1 MKKTATLIN
10 MNWMGLLCRLL
21 LPLMVMTV
29 ILRGSEGQAS
39 PLHEI
44 RVGILYHDLGL
55 WGGSSLEEG
64 IDFNGELIFS
74 PSAPIL
80 GGLLRP
86 NLGLSLNDRGDTSK
100 IYGGGVWEYFWNSGW
115 FIDLGLGLCVH
126 NGETDDADIENSNQL
141 GSPVLF
147 RLSIE
152 AGFTLTSHQRLS
164 LMFDHISNAY
174 LADPNEG
181 LDTLGIRYGYRF

>member
-1 MKKTATLIN
+1 MDWHGFKSR
-10 MNWMGLLCRLL
+10 WL
-21 LPLMVMTV
+21 LPSLAAAV
-29 ILRGSEGQAS
+29 ILCGATCQAF
-39 PLHEI
+39 PVDEMRIGL
-44 RVGILYHDLGL
+44 LYHDLGL
-55 WGGSSLEEG
+55 WGGSGQEDG
-64 IDFNGELIFS
+64 IDFNAELIFS
-74 PSAPIL
+74 PSAEIL

-86 NLGLSLNDRGDTSK
+86 NLGFSLNNRGNTSK
-100 IYGGGVWEYFWNSGW
+100 IYGGGVWEYTGECGW